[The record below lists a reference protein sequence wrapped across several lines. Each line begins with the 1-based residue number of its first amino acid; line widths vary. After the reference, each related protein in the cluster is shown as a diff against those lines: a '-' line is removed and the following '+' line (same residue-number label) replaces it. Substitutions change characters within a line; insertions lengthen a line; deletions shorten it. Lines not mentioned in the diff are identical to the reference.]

1 MTASTAHPIASYF
14 SESYTESREKFLAA
28 AGAANASLSAVK
40 HAGKGPDGEALY
52 MDIASVGRQ
61 DAENAVV
68 IVAGTH
74 GIEGFCGA
82 GVQIALLSNPQALAR
97 LGDVKVIMIH
107 GHNPHG
113 FAWLR
118 RVNEDNDTPVV

>member
-14 SESYTESREKFLAA
+14 SESYTESRGKFLAA
-28 AGAANASLSAVK
+28 ADAANAHLTSIK
-40 HAGKGPDGEALY
+40 HPGQGPDGEALY
-52 MDIASVGRQ
+52 MDVASVGRQ

-82 GVQIALLSNPQALAR
+82 GVQTALLNNPRHWQDW
-97 LGDVKVIMIH
+97 GM
-107 GHNPHG
+107 
-113 FAWLR
+113 
-118 RVNEDNDTPVV
+118 